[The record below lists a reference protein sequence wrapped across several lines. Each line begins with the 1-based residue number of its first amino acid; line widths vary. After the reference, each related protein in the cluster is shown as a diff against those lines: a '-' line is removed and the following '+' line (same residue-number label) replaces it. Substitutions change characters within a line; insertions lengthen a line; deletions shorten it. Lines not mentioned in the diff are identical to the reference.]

1 MRKTKIVCTIGP
13 ACADE
18 ETLTGLCQAGM
29 NVARL
34 NFSHGT
40 HEEHRQKIE
49 LIKRVREI
57 IAAQYME
64 QLSVTSLA
72 EAVYLTPT
80 YLCVLFKQ
88 ATGKTINEYITQE
101 RLNKAKEFLAQTN
114 IHLYDVCYKVGYL
127 SPSYF
132 SRLFKKYTG
141 QTPGEYRENIMLNA
155 RPAAEKEAEQ
165 L

>member
-1 MRKTKIVCTIGP
+1 MQHTFLIFR
-13 ACADE
+13 A
-18 ETLTGLCQAGM
+18 
-29 NVARL
+29 
-34 NFSHGT
+34 NFSHFS
-40 HEEHRQKIE
+40 RK
-49 LIKRVREI
+49 
-57 IAAQYME
+57 
-64 QLSVTSLA
+64 
-72 EAVYLTPT
+72 
-80 YLCVLFKQ
+80 
-88 ATGKTINEYITQE
+88 ATTQE

>member
-1 MRKTKIVCTIGP
+1 MCIR
-13 ACADE
+13 D
-18 ETLTGLCQAGM
+18 
-29 NVARL
+29 
-34 NFSHGT
+34 S
-40 HEEHRQKIE
+40 
-49 LIKRVREI
+49 
-57 IAAQYME
+57 
-64 QLSVTSLA
+64 
-72 EAVYLTPT
+72 
-80 YLCVLFKQ
+80 
-88 ATGKTINEYITQE
+88 ITQE

>member
-1 MRKTKIVCTIGP
+1 
-13 ACADE
+13 
-18 ETLTGLCQAGM
+18 
-29 NVARL
+29 
-34 NFSHGT
+34 
-40 HEEHRQKIE
+40 
-49 LIKRVREI
+49 
-57 IAAQYME
+57 ME

-141 QTPGEYRENIMLNA
+141 QTPGEYRENTMLNA

>member
-1 MRKTKIVCTIGP
+1 MALHRPTAVGHDP
-13 ACADE
+13 
-18 ETLTGLCQAGM
+18 
-29 NVARL
+29 V
-34 NFSHGT
+34 SYT
-40 HEEHRQKIE
+40 HLDVYKRQ
-49 LIKRVREI
+49 
-57 IAAQYME
+57 
-64 QLSVTSLA
+64 
-72 EAVYLTPT
+72 T